1 MFCTYEDSVIDCTD
15 ENGNLSAVDAARLV
29 EDHSLLPSDAIGE
42 LGAVHWL
49 NAEALLAWLGY

>member
-1 MFCTYEDSVIDCTD
+1 MFCTYEDSVLDAAD
-15 ENGNLSAVDAARLV
+15 DNGNLRGVDAARLV
-29 EDHSLLPSDAIGE
+29 EDHGLLPSDAIGE

>member
-1 MFCTYEDSVIDCTD
+1 MLYTYEDSVLDAAD
-15 ENGNLSAVDAARLV
+15 EDGNLSAVDAARLV

-49 NAEALLAWLGY
+49 NAETLLNWLGY